1 MKTFKI
7 IFLSLTIYNSA
18 LSYFHK
24 DNIRARSCRDLRCRP
39 GRECKQIIGDK
50 NNQISDKTLFS
61 CQCRDNCPDHWKP
74 VCGSDGV
81 SYDNHCFLHKAACD
95 SNKHI
100 SPVHS
105 GFCSGDREAVIAR
118 QEFIKQL
125 SLWDSDE
132 DDESQE
138 EPKQVPLPDAC
149 FENDRN
155 RLREFLISWSSLSA
169 KKRSWYTPGMTHGEE
184 LWGHFYQADKNRDL
198 GLDSREW
205 LEYLYTNNTQHKSD
219 KMRIVTKSSLTLVIP
234 SVASFNKKGLMSDKQ
249 TNSKSLVFELT
260 DMRFCCFRQLCIT
273 ELIHEGDNDDDGKL
287 DFDEF
292 REIMDDDYIPS
303 NKVCD
308 FDGIK
313 FVDGAERTLE
323 CNGCVCAC
331 GKWICTSEIC
341 TEGYRDIENM
351 LDDDSEEDSDEEDD
365 YDEDPEDDPDVQD
378 INWF

>member
-7 IFLSLTIYNSA
+7 LFLSLTIYNSA

-219 KMRIVTKSSLTLVIP
+219 KMR
-234 SVASFNKKGLMSDKQ
+234 
-249 TNSKSLVFELT
+249 
-260 DMRFCCFRQLCIT
+260 QLCIT

-351 LDDDSEEDSDEEDD
+351 LDDDSEEDSDEEDYD